1 MITIIESTISFDR
14 LKSIRWGIM
23 IDDHLLDHSIMDEY
37 SKSLHNI
44 YDLKKA
50 NKLKSLKEVLESGT
64 GTCLEVA
71 LSLGEIFNGDGK
83 LYKICNYHALWIHKG
98 TIFSMG
104 CTGIS
109 ISPLLKDS
117 FIDTRITEMPYSKHL
132 YKHRLD
138 FFKQ

>member
-1 MITIIESTISFDR
+1 MIIESTISFDR
-14 LKSIRWGIM
+14 LKRIHWGIM
-23 IDDHLLDHSIMDEY
+23 VDDNIIDYNIMDDY
-37 SKSLHNI
+37 IKNVGNI
-44 YDLKKA
+44 YNLKKA
-50 NKLKSLKEVLESGT
+50 NKLKSPKEVLESGI

-83 LYKICNYHALWIHKG
+83 LYKICNYHALWIHKD

-104 CTGIS
+104 CTGID
-109 ISPLLKDS
+109 IIPLFKDS
-117 FIDTRITEMPYSKHL
+117 FTNTHITEMPYSKYI